1 MRRNLKRLFATATL
15 VVGIGMTSVTF
26 AQPSGPPGP
35 PGGGGGT
42 PPCWPPPCVPVDGGA
57 SWLILAGLAFGA
69 KKAYDLNKKHKEVG

>member
-1 MRRNLKRLFATATL
+1 MIRPLKRILATAAIICGL
-15 VVGIGMTSVTF
+15 GIMNGAF

-57 SWLILAGLAFGA
+57 SLLIAAGIAFGA
-69 KKAYDLNKKHKEVG
+69 KKVYDLKKN